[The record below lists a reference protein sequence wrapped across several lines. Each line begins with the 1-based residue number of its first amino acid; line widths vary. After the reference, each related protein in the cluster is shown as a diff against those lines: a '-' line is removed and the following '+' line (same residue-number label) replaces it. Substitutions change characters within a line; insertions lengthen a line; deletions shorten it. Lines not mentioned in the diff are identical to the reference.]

1 MNKKIYFI
9 RHAKSLGNV
18 EWDLHQK
25 DDSPLHISGK
35 DEAIKVLKRIK
46 KISFD
51 LVISSDLK
59 RCRETAEIIMGKNK
73 KSIIYDE
80 LFREIGS
87 DESFVNFKKRILNAK
102 KYIESIDKEKILI
115 VTHSQFMKM
124 FLANIL
130 DPKLTENKYKKIHD
144 FFRVVNTGIS
154 VFNCNSEG
162 MFKGWQLRS
171 WNEHGH
177 LE

>member
-9 RHAKSLGNV
+9 RHAKSIGNV

-25 DDSPLHISGK
+25 DDSPLHDSGK
-35 DEAIKVLKRIK
+35 RESQKVLKRLK
-46 KISFD
+46 KIPFD
-51 LVISSDLK
+51 MVISSDLK
-59 RCRETAEIIMGKNK
+59 RCKETTEIIMGRNK
-73 KSIIYDE
+73 KNITYNE
-80 LFREIGS
+80 LFREIGQE
-87 DESFVNFKKRILNAK
+87 ESFINFKKRVLKAK
-102 KYIESIDKEKILI
+102 KYIESIEKEKILI

-130 DPKLTENKYKKIHD
+130 DPKLTEKNYKKIHD

-162 MFKGWQLRS
+162 QFKGWQLRS